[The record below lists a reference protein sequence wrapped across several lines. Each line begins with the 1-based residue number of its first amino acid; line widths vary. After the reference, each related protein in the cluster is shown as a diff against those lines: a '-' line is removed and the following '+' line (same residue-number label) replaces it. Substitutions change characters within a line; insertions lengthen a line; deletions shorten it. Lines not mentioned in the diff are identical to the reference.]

1 MSNRQDK
8 IKANIQEQQGFLAA
22 RRAQQLIMLEQAYE
36 VGLKIYEDNKDKM
49 SPEEIEM
56 IEKLKAEQLSLLEQL
71 RNEVNQNPE
80 A

>member
-1 MSNRQDK
+1 MSKRQDK
-8 IKANIQEQQGFLAA
+8 IEANIKEQQEFLAA
-22 RRAQQLIMLEQAYE
+22 RKAQQLIMLERAYE

-56 IEKLKAEQLSLLEQL
+56 IERLKDEQLHLLEQL
-71 RNEVNQNPE
+71 RNEANKNPE